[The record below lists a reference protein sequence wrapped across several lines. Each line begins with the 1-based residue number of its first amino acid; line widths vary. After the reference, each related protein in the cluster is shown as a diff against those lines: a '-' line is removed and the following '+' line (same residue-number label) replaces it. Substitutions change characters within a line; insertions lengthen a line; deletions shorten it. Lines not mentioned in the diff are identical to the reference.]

1 MGFFSRHRKAFRSVI
16 ASFGML
22 FGLLAGCASNPIVE
36 QEKGPENAQVM
47 PFSSG
52 TLNLEIE
59 GLSASYSG
67 DGNFSYDGS
76 TLQGSVSRGGVVGT
90 NKATLEI
97 KNVSNGDLNISLK
110 VTAVKLSSQTW
121 MSDGKATVWDKSIK
135 SAPQT
140 IEGKLSFGQSFKVYL
155 EATGI
160 NKTTSISIS
169 SIQCSQTFTYSV
181 TFKPCSP
188 INLGRFFVD
197 GTEILE
203 ECTKAKPYGAYN
215 LKFVPNTGYSL
226 VGWDVDGSLVSNSS
240 EYSFSLTK
248 NYHVVFP
255 RVTAATTAMF
265 SVGGIKFSDLNE
277 AISKAKSGSDKTIVA
292 VKDGTV
298 ASGNYT
304 LDSGLSLLIP
314 NEDGATLSQYAT
326 KDPKYVKNTASRCTL
341 FRKISFLEGANLNVY
356 GQVVVCC
363 TPAFKTVSGDEF
375 NTHTAI
381 PSGPYGQ
388 IEMQQGST
396 MNIQNGAKLY
406 AWGYVTGNG
415 LVEAKSGATVY
426 ELFQIASWRGGSIA
440 SQMIGNKE
448 KVFTINQYY
457 IQNIECKLKLWAG
470 AVEETLTGMH
480 MSKTIELPLGGSKVI
495 EDTPHPCFPFIGSG
509 GMFEMSSGF
518 LTKWYDASTDRL
530 EFELSGNGLLSSI
543 SFNLSALEGIVKID
557 LKSKDYVLPINNN
570 FSFSIKTGSSCSAN
584 QDLGFLP
591 GSELIVEKG
600 ASFEVQNGHNITFY
614 DLDNWGNYATERK
627 LRPVLYSPT
636 RTKIRT
642 EADLTDAKLALDG
655 TLTIGSGSYL
665 MTTGQ
670 RITGDAEK
678 DQKTN
683 AENIGAR
690 IISPGRTGVI
700 KFTDANATS
709 YPPVYQYDWNSADKY
724 VAIDHSC
731 AKLQNGDHSY
741 TQSAPGNTYHYD
753 KVLDR
758 WSLSTDHA
766 TKSGLFKTIDNNGVI
781 KTVLLE
787 NDVMATGR
795 TGLFHYSS
803 TNYKTGDNHYYYL
816 QAGVVVSNKKWYQ
829 EGGKW
834 YFFGSN
840 QYAYQDMSAVF
851 TASTGITG
859 FGIQARYF
867 FNDAATV
874 ERLVTVNN
882 VVGLSQDITI
892 ITIDTVKYC
901 YYKSIK
907 AGVGLFEKQSGS
919 NYSVYLA
926 KDDGTLMT
934 NGTYYVPSHKI
945 NNIKDSSGKVLTA
958 GLYYFDA
965 NGRMYDSN
973 YKVITRGTAS

>member
-22 FGLLAGCASNPIVE
+22 FGLLTGCATNPVVE
-36 QEKGPENAQVM
+36 QEKEPENAQVM

-52 TLNLEIE
+52 NLNLGID
-59 GLSASYSG
+59 GLSASYTGEGS
-67 DGNFSYDGS
+67 FSYN
-76 TLQGSVSRGGVVGT
+76 GGKLTGT
-90 NKATLEI
+90 VTTSDWGGKRDATLEI
-97 KNVSNGDLNISLK
+97 KNVSNGDLNVSLK
-110 VTAVKLSSQTW
+110 VTAVKLSSQIAY
-121 MSDGKATVWDKSIK
+121 SDGEATVWDKSIK

-155 EATGI
+155 KAGG
-160 NKTTSISIS
+160 NGKTTSISIS

-215 LKFVPNTGYSL
+215 LSFVPSIGYTF
-226 VGWDVDGSLVSNSS
+226 VGWDVDGSLVSNSL
-240 EYSFSLTK
+240 EYSFTLSK

-255 RVTAATTAMF
+255 RVPAATTAMF
-265 SVGGIKFSDLNE
+265 SVGGLKFSDLNE

-292 VKDGTV
+292 VKDGIV

-314 NEDGATLSQYAT
+314 NEGGATLSQYAT
-326 KDPKYVKNTASRCTL
+326 EDPKHVENTATQCVL
-341 FRKISFLEGANLNVY
+341 FRKISFLSGANLIVY

-363 TPAFKTVSGDEF
+363 TPAFKTVSSDEF

-381 PSGPYGQ
+381 PSGAYGQ
-388 IEMQQGST
+388 IDMQQGST
-396 MNIQNGAKLY
+396 MILQSGAKLF
-406 AWGYVTGNG
+406 AWGFVTGNG
-415 LVEAKSGATVY
+415 LVEAKSGSTVY
-426 ELFQIASWRGGSIA
+426 ELFQISSWRGGGVA
-440 SQMIGNKE
+440 KNMNKNKQ
-448 KVFTINQYY
+448 KVFVINQYY
-457 IQNIECKLKLWAG
+457 VQNVECELKLWTG
-470 AVEETLTGMH
+470 ATEKTLTGMY
-480 MSKTIELPLGGSKVI
+480 MSYDKIKQV
-495 EDTPHPCFPFIGSG
+495 PHPTFVFIGNG
-509 GMFEMSSGF
+509 GMFNLTQGY
-518 LTKWYDASTDRL
+518 LTKKYIPSSDRL
-530 EFELSGNGLLSSI
+530 EFEVWGNGQLSSI
-543 SFNLSALEGIVKID
+543 AFSLTIDFVVIKFPID
-557 LKSKDYVLPINNN
+557 LDARDYVLPINNN
-570 FSFSIKTGSSCSAN
+570 ISIAIKSGSACSAN

-591 GSELIVEKG
+591 GSELIVEQG
-600 ASFEVQNGHNITFY
+600 AWFEVQSGHNITFY
-614 DLDNWGNYATERK
+614 DLDNWGNYATEAK
-627 LRPVLYSPT
+627 LRPVAYSPT
-636 RTKIRT
+636 RTKTRT
-642 EADLTDAKLALDG
+642 EADLKDAKLALDG
-655 TLTIGSGSYL
+655 TLTVGSGSYL
-665 MTTGQ
+665 MTTGKN
-670 RITGDAEK
+670 TD
-678 DQKTN
+678 T
-683 AENIGAR
+683 NIGAR

-700 KFTDANATS
+700 KFTDAGATS
-709 YPPVYQYDWNSADKY
+709 YPDVYQYNNGTY

-758 WSLSTDHA
+758 WSLSTEHA

-803 TNYKTGDNHYYYL
+803 TNTNYKTGDNHYYYL
-816 QAGVVVSNKKWYQ
+816 QSGVVVSNKKWYQ
-829 EGGKW
+829 ENGKW

-840 QYAYQDMSAVF
+840 QYAYQGMSAVF

-926 KDDGTLMT
+926 KDDGTLMA

-965 NGRMYDSN
+965 NGHMYDSN
-973 YKVITRGTAS
+973 FKEITRGTAS

>member
-1 MGFFSRHRKAFRSVI
+1 MGFFARHRKAFRSVI

-22 FGLLAGCASNPIVE
+22 FGLLVGCGSAPKTIGNEPVTSVAKEPSKASI
-36 QEKGPENAQVM
+36 
-47 PFSSG
+47 
-52 TLNLEIE
+52 
-59 GLSASYSG
+59 
-67 DGNFSYDGS
+67 
-76 TLQGSVSRGGVVGT
+76 
-90 NKATLEI
+90 
-97 KNVSNGDLNISLK
+97 DLNI
-110 VTAVKLSSQTW
+110 AGLSINTSGESGVFSKT
-121 MSDGKATVWDKSIK
+121 GT
-135 SAPQT
+135 
-140 IEGKLSFGQSFKVYL
+140 
-155 EATGI
+155 TGI
-160 NKTTSISIS
+160 SGNLYHDYGPGKDSTLEF
-169 SIQCSQTFTYSV
+169 TFAFDEAIFSV
-181 TFKPCSP
+181 TLDSFSVLRGSLDFFGESSP
-188 INLGRFFVD
+188 TIGEQYSFRVTKADTKKIVLKIDSQWAAIKKKDCYSKIGISNISLTPIETFNTVFEPDTNYGKMFVD
-197 GTEILE
+197 GNEILQS
-203 ECTKAKPYGAYN
+203 TTIQRQSDQPYSLRFEPKSGYVFLGWQVNGAY
-215 LKFVPNTGYSL
+215 
-226 VGWDVDGSLVSNSS
+226 VSSS
-240 EYSFSLTK
+240 NPYSFYGKSNNQIVRPK
-248 NYHVVFP
+248 IASSVF
-255 RVTAATTAMF
+255 ATF
-265 SVGGIKFSDLNE
+265 SVGGLTFADLNE
-277 AISKAKSGSDKTIVA
+277 AIAKAKSGSDKTIVA

-314 NEDGATLSQYAT
+314 NEDGAALSQYAT

-341 FRKISFLEGANLNVY
+341 FRKISFLEGVNLNVY

-440 SQMIGNKE
+440 SQMIGNE
-448 KVFTINQYY
+448 QKVFTINQYY
-457 IQNIECKLKLWAG
+457 VQNIECKLKLWAG

-480 MSKTIELPLGGSKVI
+480 MSKTIELPIGGSKVI

-530 EFELSGNGLLSSI
+530 VFELSGNGLLSSI

-557 LKSKDYVLPINNN
+557 LKSKDYVLPVNNN
-570 FSFSIKTGSSCSAN
+570 FSFSIKTGSSCSTN

-600 ASFEVQNGHNITFY
+600 ASFEVQDGHNITFY

-642 EADLTDAKLALDG
+642 EADLTDAKLVLDG

-709 YPPVYQYDWNSADKY
+709 YPPVYQYDGNSADKY

-787 NDVMATGR
+787 NDVMATSR

-829 EGGKW
+829 ENGKW

-882 VVGLSQDITI
+882 MVGLSQDITI
-892 ITIDTVKYC
+892 STIDTVKYC

-926 KDDGTLMT
+926 KDDGTLMA

-958 GLYYFDA
+958 GLYYFDE
-965 NGRMYDSN
+965 NGHMYDSN
-973 YKVITRGTAS
+973 FKVITRGTAS

>member
-1 MGFFSRHRKAFRSVI
+1 MGFFSRHRKAFKSVI

-36 QEKGPENAQVM
+36 QEKEPENAQVM
-47 PFSSG
+47 PISNG
-52 TLNLEIE
+52 TLNLGIE
-59 GLSASYSG
+59 GLSASYTGEGS
-67 DGNFSYDGS
+67 FSYS
-76 TLQGSVSRGGVVGT
+76 GGNLTGT
-90 NKATLEI
+90 VTTSGWGGTRDATLEI
-97 KNVSNGDLNISLK
+97 KNVSNGDLNVSLK
-110 VTAVKLSSQTW
+110 VTAVKLSSQIGY
-121 MSDGKATVWDKSIK
+121 SDGKATVWDKSIK

-155 EATGI
+155 KAGG
-160 NKTTSISIS
+160 NDKTTSISIS

-188 INLGRFFVD
+188 INLGHFFVD
-197 GTEILE
+197 GAEVLE
-203 ECTKAKPYGAYN
+203 ECTKTKPYGAYN
-215 LKFVPNTGYSL
+215 LKFVPNTGYSF

-255 RVTAATTAMF
+255 RGTDATTAMF
-265 SVGGIKFSDLNE
+265 SAGGLTFSDLNE
-277 AISKAKSGSDKTIVA
+277 AITKAKTVSDKTIVA

-326 KDPKYVKNTASRCTL
+326 DDPKYVENTASHCTL
-341 FRKISFLEGANLNVY
+341 FRKISFLKGVNLNVY

-363 TPAFKTVSGDEF
+363 TPAFKTVSSNEF
-375 NTHTAI
+375 NCHTAI
-381 PSGPYGQ
+381 PSGAYGQ
-388 IEMQQGST
+388 IDMQQGST
-396 MNIQNGAKLY
+396 MTLQSGAKLF
-406 AWGYVTGNG
+406 AWGFVTGNG
-415 LVEAKSGATVY
+415 LIEAKSGSTVY
-426 ELFQIASWRGGSIA
+426 ELFQMSSWRGGGVA
-440 SQMIGNKE
+440 SDMTDNSQ
-448 KVFTINQYY
+448 KVFVINQYY
-457 IQNIECKLKLWAG
+457 VQNVECELKLWSG
-470 AVEETLTGMH
+470 STEKTLTGMY
-480 MSKTIELPLGGSKVI
+480 MSKEIAGVMVK
-495 EDTPHPCFPFIGSG
+495 DTPHPCFVFIGSG
-509 GMFEMSSGF
+509 GMFNLSSGY
-518 LTKWYDASTDRL
+518 LVKKYDPASDRL
-530 EFELSGNGLLSSI
+530 LINVCGNGLLSSI
-543 SFNLSALEGIVKID
+543 TFSLTVLKVIPINLDAKN
-557 LKSKDYVLPINNN
+557 YVLPINNN
-570 FSFSIKTGSSCSAN
+570 ISITIKSGFACSTN

-600 ASFEVQNGHNITFY
+600 ASFEIQKGHNLTFY
-614 DLDNWGNYATERK
+614 DLDNWGNYATEKK

-636 RTKIRT
+636 RTKTRT

-670 RITGDAEK
+670 QITGDAET

-700 KFTDANATS
+700 KFTDASATS
-709 YPPVYQYDWNSADKY
+709 YPEVNQYNNGNY
-724 VAIDHSC
+724 IAIDHSC

-741 TQSAPGNTYHYD
+741 TQSAPGNTYNYD

-787 NDVMATGR
+787 NDVMSTGR
-795 TGLFHYSS
+795 SGLFHYSS
-803 TNYKTGDNHYYYL
+803 KTYKAGDNHHYYL
-816 QAGVVVSNKKWYQ
+816 QAGVVVNNKKWYQ

-834 YFFGSN
+834 YFFGTN
-840 QYAYQDMSAVF
+840 QYAYQNMSAVF

-867 FNDAATV
+867 FNEVATV
-874 ERLVTVNN
+874 EHLVTVGN
-882 VVGLSQDITI
+882 VVGLSSDITI
-892 ITIDTVKYC
+892 GSDNYC

-907 AGVGLFEKQSGS
+907 AGIGLFEKQSGS

-926 KDDGTLMT
+926 KDDGSLMT
-934 NGTYYVPSHKI
+934 DGTYYVPSNKI
-945 NNIKDSSGKVLTA
+945 NSIKDSSGKVLTA

-973 YKVITRGTAS
+973 YKMITRGNAS

>member
-22 FGLLAGCASNPIVE
+22 FGLLAGCTSKPIVE

-52 TLNLEIE
+52 ALNLGIE

-67 DGNFSYDGS
+67 GGS
-76 TLQGSVSRGGVVGT
+76 FNYSNGALSGSLTGGFPGKT
-90 NKATLEI
+90 TTATLKITNQTGSDILFSFTVGEI
-97 KNVSNGDLNISLK
+97 
-110 VTAVKLSSQTW
+110 
-121 MSDGKATVWDKSIK
+121 SIGK
-135 SAPQT
+135 SAYSEGT
-140 IEGKLSFGQSFKVYL
+140 ITIWGISEPSAGQSFEKTL
-155 EATGI
+155 GTGQSFEI
-160 NKTTSISIS
+160 FLRARGSANTSKFTLSPFSAKQKILFTTI
-169 SIQCSQTFTYSV
+169 
-181 TFKPCSP
+181 FKNLSP
-188 INLGRFFVD
+188 NAGVFSVD
-197 GTEILE
+197 GTNVTGETTLS
-203 ECTKAKPYGAYN
+203 KYGTESYL
-215 LKFVPNTGYSL
+215 LKYVTVSGQTF
-226 VGWDVDGSLVSNSS
+226 VGWDINGELVSNAS
-240 EYSFSLTK
+240 EYSFSPTA
-248 NYHVVFP
+248 NNQVVFP
-255 RVTAATTAMF
+255 RIYAAGTAMF
-265 SVGGIKFSDLNE
+265 SVGGMTFDDLKQ

-298 ASGNYT
+298 SSGNYT

-415 LVEAKSGATVY
+415 LVEAQSGATVY

-440 SQMIGNKE
+440 SQMIGNE
-448 KVFTINQYY
+448 QKVFTINQYY
-457 IQNIECKLKLWAG
+457 VQNIECKLKLWAG

-480 MSKTIELPLGGSKVI
+480 MSKTIELPIGGSKVI

-518 LTKWYDASTDRL
+518 LAKWYDASTDRL
-530 EFELSGNGLLSSI
+530 VFELSGNGLLSSI

-557 LKSKDYVLPINNN
+557 LKSKDYVLPVNNN
-570 FSFSIKTGSSCSAN
+570 FSFSIKTGSSCSTN

-670 RITGDAEK
+670 RITGDAET

-741 TQSAPGNTYHYD
+741 TQSVPGNTYHYD

-766 TKSGLFKTIDNNGVI
+766 TKSGLFKTINNNGVI

-787 NDVMATGR
+787 NDVMATSR

-803 TNYKTGDNHYYYL
+803 TTYKTGDNHYYYL
-816 QAGVVVSNKKWYQ
+816 QSGVVVSNKKWYQ
-829 EGGKW
+829 ENGKW

-840 QYAYQDMSAVF
+840 QYAYQGMSAVF

-892 ITIDTVKYC
+892 STIDTVKYC

-926 KDDGTLMT
+926 KDDGTLMA

-958 GLYYFDA
+958 GLYYFDE
-965 NGRMYDSN
+965 NGHMYDSN
-973 YKVITRGTAS
+973 FKEITRGTAS

>member
-22 FGLLAGCASNPIVE
+22 FGLLTGCATNPVVE
-36 QEKGPENAQVM
+36 QEKEPENAQVM

-52 TLNLEIE
+52 NLNLGID
-59 GLSASYSG
+59 GLSASYTGEGS
-67 DGNFSYDGS
+67 FSYN
-76 TLQGSVSRGGVVGT
+76 GGKLTGT
-90 NKATLEI
+90 VTTSDWGGKRDATLEI
-97 KNVSNGDLNISLK
+97 KNVSNGDLNVSLK
-110 VTAVKLSSQTW
+110 VTAVKLSSQIAY
-121 MSDGKATVWDKSIK
+121 SDGEATVWDKSIK

-155 EATGI
+155 KAGG
-160 NKTTSISIS
+160 NGKTTSISIS

-215 LKFVPNTGYSL
+215 LSFVPSIGYTF
-226 VGWDVDGSLVSNSS
+226 VGWDVDGSLVSNSL
-240 EYSFSLTK
+240 EYSFTLSK

-265 SVGGIKFSDLNE
+265 SVGGLKFSDLNE

-292 VKDGTV
+292 VKDGIV

-314 NEDGATLSQYAT
+314 NEGGATLSQYAT
-326 KDPKYVKNTASRCTL
+326 EDPKHVENTATQCVL
-341 FRKISFLEGANLNVY
+341 FRKISFLSGANLIVY

-363 TPAFKTVSGDEF
+363 TPAFKTVSSDEF

-381 PSGPYGQ
+381 PSGAYGQ
-388 IEMQQGST
+388 IDMQQGST
-396 MNIQNGAKLY
+396 MILQSGAKLF
-406 AWGYVTGNG
+406 AWGFVTGNG
-415 LVEAKSGATVY
+415 LVEAKSGSTVY
-426 ELFQIASWRGGSIA
+426 ELFQISSWRGGGVA
-440 SQMIGNKE
+440 KNMNKNKQ
-448 KVFTINQYY
+448 KVFVINQYY
-457 IQNIECKLKLWAG
+457 VQNVECELKLWTG
-470 AVEETLTGMH
+470 ATEKTLTGMY
-480 MSKTIELPLGGSKVI
+480 MSYDKIKQV
-495 EDTPHPCFPFIGSG
+495 PHPTFVFIGNG
-509 GMFEMSSGF
+509 GMFNLTQGY
-518 LTKWYDASTDRL
+518 LTKKYIPSSDRL
-530 EFELSGNGLLSSI
+530 EFEVWGNGQLSSI
-543 SFNLSALEGIVKID
+543 AFSLTIDFVVIKFPID
-557 LKSKDYVLPINNN
+557 LDARDYVLPINNN
-570 FSFSIKTGSSCSAN
+570 ISIAIKSGSACSAN

-591 GSELIVEKG
+591 GSELIVEQG
-600 ASFEVQNGHNITFY
+600 AWFEVQSGHNITFY
-614 DLDNWGNYATERK
+614 DLDNWGNYATEAK
-627 LRPVLYSPT
+627 LRPVAYSPT
-636 RTKIRT
+636 RTKTRT
-642 EADLTDAKLALDG
+642 EADLKDAKLALDG
-655 TLTIGSGSYL
+655 TLTVGSGSYL
-665 MTTGQ
+665 MTTGKN
-670 RITGDAEK
+670 TD
-678 DQKTN
+678 T
-683 AENIGAR
+683 NIGAR

-700 KFTDANATS
+700 KFTDAGATS
-709 YPPVYQYDWNSADKY
+709 YPDVYQYNNGTY

-758 WSLSTDHA
+758 WSLSTEHA

-803 TNYKTGDNHYYYL
+803 TNTNYKTGDNHYYYL
-816 QAGVVVSNKKWYQ
+816 QSGVVVSNKKWYQ
-829 EGGKW
+829 ENGKW

-840 QYAYQDMSAVF
+840 QYAYQGMSAVF

-926 KDDGTLMT
+926 KDDGTLMA

-965 NGRMYDSN
+965 NGHMYDSN
-973 YKVITRGTAS
+973 FKEITRGTAS